1 MKMTEVNE
9 AELIERYKNGDRK
22 SLEILIS
29 SNYDK
34 LKGYIFKLTCDI
46 HLTEDILQDT
56 LLAAIYNIDSFEPR
70 AKFSTWLIKIASN
83 KYKDYLRKHRDTE
96 DILESIPSLH
106 SVEEYV
112 IEKDNI
118 QRLLEI
124 LKSLSVDKRNV
135 FILKHYY
142 GYTYAE
148 IAVITGCSIGTVR
161 SRLHYAIKDILSKF
175 KEGK

>member
-1 MKMTEVNE
+1 MKIKEVNE
-9 AELIERYKNGDRK
+9 VDLIERYKNGDK
-22 SLEILIS
+22 KALETLIS
-29 SNYDK
+29 NNYDK
-34 LKGYIFKLTCDI
+34 LKGYIFKLTCEI

-70 AKFSTWLIKIASN
+70 VKFSTWLIKIASN

-96 DILESIPSLH
+96 EILEFIPSSD

-118 QRLLEI
+118 KKLLEI
-124 LKSLSVDKRNV
+124 LKSLSVEKRNV

-148 IAVITGCSIGTVR
+148 IALIEGCSIGTVR
-161 SRLHYAIKDILSKF
+161 SRLHYAVKDILSKF
-175 KEGK
+175 KEEK